1 MNKDDKY
8 IEALHEINKET
19 IIDSLSAEN
28 KQLKLQVEMLENI
41 ADKLNDYISDNNLKH
56 RRFITE
62 NKTKLDYDLY
72 KKLHIIVIPETR
84 YIIVGEE
91 NE

>member
-1 MNKDDKY
+1 MNENLMKEKI
-8 IEALHEINKET
+8 IE
-19 IIDSLSAEN
+19 SLSIEN

-41 ADKLNDYISDNNLKH
+41 ADKLNYYISDNNLKH
-56 RRFITE
+56 KRFITE
-62 NKTKLDYDLY
+62 NEDKIDYDEY
-72 KKLHIIVIPETR
+72 KKLHVIVIPETR